1 MRQALLPTLMTLAFA
16 LTPAAAADEGYDAA
30 TLKARS
36 AALADRYQAELMAQL
51 QAALAAGGP
60 TAAIEVCAEVAPEIA
75 ANLSEESGA
84 KVARTS
90 LRVRN
95 PDAFPTTTERAMLIV
110 MAEAPV
116 DDTGKPAERVWAEAD
131 ATGTMATLHYMRAIP
146 LKPQCAACHGEAVDP
161 ALLATIK
168 ARYPA
173 DAATGFKVSEL
184 RGAFTI
190 TWPKGMVQ

>member
-1 MRQALLPTLMTLAFA
+1 MRQALLPTLTALVFTL
-16 LTPAAAADEGYDAA
+16 PPVAATHGGFDGA

-51 QAALAAGGP
+51 QAALEAGGP
-60 TAAIEVCAEVAPEIA
+60 AAAIEVCAEVAPTIA
-75 ANLSEESGA
+75 ATLSAESGA
-84 KVARTS
+84 KVGRTS
-90 LRVRN
+90 LKVRN
-95 PDAFPTTTERAMLIV
+95 PEAFPTTTERAMLIV
-110 MAEAPV
+110 MAEAPL
-116 DDTGKPAERVWAEAD
+116 DAAGKPVERVWAEAD

-146 LKPQCAACHGEAVDP
+146 LKPQCAACHGEAIDP

-173 DAATGFKVSEL
+173 DAATGFKVGEL

-190 TWPKGMVQ
+190 TWPKGMVE